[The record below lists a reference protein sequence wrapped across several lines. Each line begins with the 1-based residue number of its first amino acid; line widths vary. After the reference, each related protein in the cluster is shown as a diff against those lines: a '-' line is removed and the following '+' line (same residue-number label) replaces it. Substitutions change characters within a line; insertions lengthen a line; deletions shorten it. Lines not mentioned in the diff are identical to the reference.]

1 MTAEE
6 AVREVEDWVARYLTR
21 PHPDLGREGV
31 VCPYT
36 VKAKRDDHLRV
47 LPFDAREGDDAFVA
61 LARRMRE
68 SLLEI
73 APSLGADR
81 IYLARLMAPHGLPEP
96 ELQAMVERVHTRIK
110 PEFVASGFMVG
121 DFWPGHEGVGVHN
134 PDFRPLSSPIPI
146 LGIRHIVPPDLIFF
160 VAPENSLA
168 EKIRYLADYRSTFAG
183 RLNAYWSAQLEEME
197 AAIHRE
203 AEAEPVAG

>member
-1 MTAEE
+1 MLTAEE
-6 AVREVEDWVARYLTR
+6 HVSVVEEWVAQSLTR

-36 VKAKRDDHLRV
+36 VKATRDDRLHV

-61 LARRMRE
+61 LARKLRDG
-68 SLLEI
+68 LEKI
-73 APSLGADR
+73 APDLGADR
-81 IYLARLMAPHGLPEP
+81 IYLARLMVPYGLGQA

-110 PEFVASGFMVG
+110 PEFVARGFMAG
-121 DFWPGHEGVGVHN
+121 DFWPGHDGTGVHN
-134 PDFRPLSSPIPI
+134 ADFRPLSSPTPI

-168 EKIRYLADYRSTFAG
+168 ERIRYLADYRNTFEG

-197 AAIHRE
+197 TATRRE
-203 AEAEPVAG
+203 AGVAAG